1 MFEGIGNFI
10 NYALGLDVKEL
21 NVWQMGL
28 RAAVIYIAGWIMVRV
43 AGDRR
48 FIGKHAAFDVV
59 LSIIFGSTLSRTI
72 NGSAPF
78 FPTIGAGFVL
88 VGMHWLFAGISYHFP
103 VLEQLIKGSSRI
115 LIRDGDINYKNMRK
129 SHLSKKDLESSLRSQ
144 AKLTD
149 ISQVELARLESG
161 GEISVLP
168 RENKPHIID
177 VNVEEGVKT
186 IRIKL

>member
-1 MFEGIGNFI
+1 MFEVIGNGI
-10 NYALGLDVKEL
+10 NSALGLDVKEL
-21 NVWQMGL
+21 NLWQMGL

-48 FIGKHAAFDVV
+48 FIGKYAAFDVI

-88 VGMHWLFAGISYHFP
+88 VGMHWLFAGISFHFP
-103 VLEQLIKGSSRI
+103 VVEKIIKGSSRV
-115 LIRDGDINYKNMRK
+115 LIRDGEINYKNMQK
-129 SHLSKKDLESSLRSQ
+129 SHLSEKDLESSLRSQ
-144 AKLTD
+144 AKLTEP
-149 ISQVELARLESG
+149 SQVEIARLESG

-168 RENKPHIID
+168 RENKPQIID
-177 VNVEEGVKT
+177 INVEEGIKM
-186 IRIKL
+186 IRIEL

>member
-1 MFEGIGNFI
+1 MLEAIGDGF

-21 NVWQMGL
+21 NLWQMGL
-28 RAAVIYIAGWIMVRV
+28 RAAVIYVSGWIMVRV

-88 VGMHWLFAGISYHFP
+88 VGMHWLFAGVSFHFAG
-103 VLEQLIKGSSRI
+103 LEQLIKGSSRI
-115 LIRDGDINYKNMRK
+115 LIRDGEVNYKNMRK

-144 AKLTD
+144 AKLTEP
-149 ISQVELARLESG
+149 SQVEIARLESG

-168 RENKPHIID
+168 REKKPHVID
-177 VNVEEGVKT
+177 VNVEEGIKI
-186 IRIKL
+186 IRREV

>member
-1 MFEGIGNFI
+1 MFELVN
-10 NYALGLDVKEL
+10 NALGLNVKEL
-21 NVWQMGL
+21 NLWQMGL

-48 FIGKHAAFDVV
+48 FIGKHAAYDVI
-59 LSIIFGSTLSRTI
+59 LSFNYGSTLSRTI

-88 VGMHWLFAGISYHFP
+88 VGMHWLFAGISFHFP
-103 VLEQLIKGSSRI
+103 VIEKIIKGSSRV
-115 LIRDGDINYKNMRK
+115 LIRDGEINYKNMQK

-144 AKLTD
+144 AKLTEP
-149 ISQVELARLESG
+149 SQVEIARLESG

-168 RENKPHIID
+168 KDKKPQIID
-177 VNVEEGVKT
+177 VNVEDGIKT
-186 IRIKL
+186 IRIEL

>member
-1 MFEGIGNFI
+1 MFELVDN
-10 NYALGLDVKEL
+10 ALGLDIKEL
-21 NVWQMGL
+21 NLWQMGL
-28 RAAVIYIAGWIMVRV
+28 RAAVIYICGWIMVRV

-48 FIGKHAAFDVV
+48 FIGQHAAFDVV

-88 VGMHWLFAGISYHFP
+88 VGMHWLFAGLSYNFP
-103 VLEQLIKGSSRI
+103 GLERIIKGSSRI
-115 LIRDGDINYKNMRK
+115 LIRSGEINYKNMQK

-149 ISQVELARLESG
+149 SSQVEIARLESSG
-161 GEISVLP
+161 NISILP
-168 RENKPHIID
+168 RENKPQIID
-177 VNVEEGVKT
+177 VDVEEGVKT